1 MSEANIKRK
10 NCLYLFAN
18 IVIGG
23 FATKIKS
30 CHWCSIYYWKKFF
43 LASILGV
50 KDPFIPFDNFR
61 TKLLNSKATE
71 CRSLLFIPGPGCR
84 IQEWML
90 LPIFDIGHCSA
101 AVLQCCRGHCTS
113 PDAARPLG
121 HDGAASRE
129 DCHEM
134 QHGEMLQGI
143 LSEYIYVY
151 WMYLNTD
158 EPRSGLNWTCGW
170 LEGFL
175 VVAKPTTL
183 VEADCS
189 FWYLLHEVTNRL
201 LYF

>member
-23 FATKIKS
+23 FAAKIKS

-101 AVLQCCRGHCTS
+101 AELCRGCSAAGLQGSLHLTWRRPAS
-113 PDAARPLG
+113 GPRWSSLQRRLSWDAAWR
-121 HDGAASRE
+121 DAAVWETAARAPGKYNHHLPIH
-129 DCHEM
+129 CLRTCCIP
-134 QHGEMLQGI
+134 HG
-143 LSEYIYVY
+143 LS
-151 WMYLNTD
+151 
-158 EPRSGLNWTCGW
+158 
-170 LEGFL
+170 
-175 VVAKPTTL
+175 
-183 VEADCS
+183 
-189 FWYLLHEVTNRL
+189 
-201 LYF
+201 